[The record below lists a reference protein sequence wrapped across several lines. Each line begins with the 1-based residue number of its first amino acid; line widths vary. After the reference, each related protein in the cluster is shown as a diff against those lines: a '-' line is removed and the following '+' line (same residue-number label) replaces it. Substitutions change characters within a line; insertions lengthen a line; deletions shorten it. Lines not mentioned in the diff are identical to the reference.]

1 MQTNWCCAIIINGY
15 AAVAELADALDSKSS
30 GAIRAGSS
38 PASGI
43 RIKDLTERS
52 VRSLLYDTK
61 KSRKEQK
68 MEKDKSFLG
77 TKPVGKLL
85 LQLAL
90 PTVAAQLINML
101 YNIVDRIYI
110 GHIPGE
116 GALALT
122 GVGVCMPLIMVVSA
136 FAALVGNGGAPRA
149 SIFMGKND
157 TSKAEQTLGNCFTM
171 QIIISLILTV
181 ILFLGNRSFLLA
193 FGASANTIDYAVGY
207 MNIYAVGT
215 IFVQLTLGMNNFI
228 TAQGFAK
235 TGMLSVLIGAVSNI
249 ILDPVFIFGFHMG
262 VRGAALA
269 TVISQAFSCIWV
281 LSFLFGKKTFLK
293 LRKSTMKLKAD
304 IILPCMALGSSLFVM
319 QLSESIIS
327 VCYNSSLLKNGGDVA
342 VGAMTILTSVMQ
354 FAMLPLQGIAQG
366 AQPISSYNYGAK
378 NADRVKKT
386 FRLLLI
392 TCLSYSVLLW
402 AAVQLV
408 PRVFVSIFTADTSL
422 IEFTAPMLKIYLGGL
437 FLFGIQIACQM
448 TFTSLGKAVN
458 SIIVAVVRKF
468 VLLIPLIYIMPHM
481 ISDSTTG
488 VYMAE
493 PIADITAV
501 IFTSV
506 LFTFQFKKA
515 LAEIQN

>member
-1 MQTNWCCAIIINGY
+1 
-15 AAVAELADALDSKSS
+15 
-30 GAIRAGSS
+30 
-38 PASGI
+38 
-43 RIKDLTERS
+43 
-52 VRSLLYDTK
+52 
-61 KSRKEQK
+61 

-77 TKPVGKLL
+77 TEPVGKLL

-249 ILDPVFIFGFHMG
+249 ILDPVFIFGLG
-262 VRGAALA
+262 QGAAGAAMA
-269 TVISQAFSCIWV
+269 TVIGNVIADVYYIYVMSKKAKR
-281 LSFLFGKKTFLK
+281 LSVSLK
-293 LRKSTMKLKAD
+293 EIKIPGTMIRDILVIGIPASITNLMQSIMIMITNHYLIAYGTDKVAAMGIALKANM
-304 IILPCMALGSSLFVM
+304 ISAFILVGFAF
-319 QLSESIIS
+319 
-327 VCYNSSLLKNGGDVA
+327 GGQPL
-342 VGAMTILTSVMQ
+342 VG
-354 FAMLPLQGIAQG
+354 
-366 AQPISSYNYGAK
+366 YNYGAR
-378 NADRVKKT
+378 NKK
-386 FRLLLI
+386 RLKEILRFAYLFEAGLALVFTILISIFAPFIIKIFMNQSDIITNGAMMLRFQQLGMVFMAITLVSTCVCQSVGSAAGAFVLSISRQGVIYAILLI
-392 TCLSYSVLLW
+392 VLKSVFGYTGIL
-402 AAVQLV
+402 ATQACADVV
-408 PRVFVSIFTADTSL
+408 TAL
-422 IEFTAPMLKIYLGGL
+422 IAIGIIRKVLGG
-437 FLFGIQIACQM
+437 M
-448 TFTSLGKAVN
+448 KN
-458 SIIVAVVRKF
+458 
-468 VLLIPLIYIMPHM
+468 
-481 ISDSTTG
+481 
-488 VYMAE
+488 
-493 PIADITAV
+493 
-501 IFTSV
+501 
-506 LFTFQFKKA
+506 
-515 LAEIQN
+515 EIQDDRI

>member
-1 MQTNWCCAIIINGY
+1 
-15 AAVAELADALDSKSS
+15 
-30 GAIRAGSS
+30 
-38 PASGI
+38 
-43 RIKDLTERS
+43 
-52 VRSLLYDTK
+52 
-61 KSRKEQK
+61 

-77 TKPVGKLL
+77 TESVGKLL

-157 TSKAEQTLGNCFTM
+157 TTKAEQTLGNCFTM

-181 ILFLGNRSFLLA
+181 ILFFGNRSLLLA

-235 TGMLSVLIGAVSNI
+235 TGMLSVLIGAISNI

-319 QLSESIIS
+319 QLSESVIS
-327 VCYNSSLLKNGGDVA
+327 VCYNSSLLKYGGDVA

-386 FRLLLI
+386 FRLLVI
-392 TCLSYSVLLW
+392 TCLTYSTLLW
-402 AAVQLV
+402 AAVQII
-408 PRVFVSIFTADTSL
+408 PKVFVSIFTSDAKL
-422 IEFTAPMLKIYLGGL
+422 VAFTAPMLKIYLGGL
-437 FLFGIQIACQM
+437 FLFGIQIACQI

-458 SIIVAVVRKF
+458 SIIVAVMRKF
-468 VLLIPLIYIMPHM
+468 VLLLPLIYIMPHVVSNPT
-481 ISDSTTG
+481 IG

-493 PIADITAV
+493 PIADIIAV
-501 IFTSV
+501 LFTSV

-515 LAEIQN
+515 LAQIRNSNEM